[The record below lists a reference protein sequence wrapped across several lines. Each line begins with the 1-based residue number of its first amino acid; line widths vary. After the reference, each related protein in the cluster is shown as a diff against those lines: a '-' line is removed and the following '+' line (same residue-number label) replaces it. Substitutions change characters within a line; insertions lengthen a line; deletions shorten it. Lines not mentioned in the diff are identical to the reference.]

1 MPFTPPAI
9 PRVLVVEDDAP
20 IHDLLRDVL
29 EDAGYRVLPTDHLL
43 DPVDLQQLRLDLVVL
58 DLMLGGRPAGWDYL
72 RTLRGL
78 PGTAHL
84 PVLVCTGDYQ
94 SVRDADGPLLAL
106 AADLVLKPFDLDD
119 LLRAVA
125 ACPAS
130 GRGGVPRAGGTLPKR
145 PEA

>member
-1 MPFTPPAI
+1 MPFTPPAT

-20 IHDLLRDVL
+20 VRDLLRDVL

-43 DPVDLQQLRLDLVVL
+43 DPVDVQQLRADLVVL
-58 DLMLGGRPAGWDYL
+58 DLMLGGRLAGRAYL
-72 RTLRGL
+72 GTLRAL
-78 PGTAHL
+78 PPTAHL

-94 SVRDADGPLLAL
+94 SVREADGPLLAL

-125 ACPAS
+125 ACPTS
-130 GRGGVPRAGGTLPKR
+130 GSAGADRAGGTLPKR